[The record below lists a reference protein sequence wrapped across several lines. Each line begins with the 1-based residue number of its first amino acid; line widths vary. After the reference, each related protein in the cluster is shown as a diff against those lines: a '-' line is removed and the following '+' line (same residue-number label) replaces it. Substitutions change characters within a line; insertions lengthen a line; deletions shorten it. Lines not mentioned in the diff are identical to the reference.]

1 MIPFCL
7 SVLLISFGMI
17 VSSSIHDVANGN
29 ISFFFGSRVFSHP
42 ANLCLLN
49 EEFNPFIFEVI
60 PEKEELTSV
69 YVSSTCLIVFFAPH
83 FLHYCLLLSI
93 FCSEKSKFL
102 SHFLLCI
109 FYNYFLCGYHG
120 DYIQHVEVLILKSEF
135 IPA

>member
-1 MIPFCL
+1 MNVGCVATYLFLLYLL
-7 SVLLISFGMI
+7 STM
-17 VSSSIHDVANGN
+17 
-29 ISFFFGSRVFSHP
+29 FGSFHCTPPRLGKPLRTFCMSHS
-42 ANLCLLN
+42 L
-49 EEFNPFIFEVI
+49 FV
-60 PEKEELTSV
+60 
-69 YVSSTCLIVFFAPH
+69 PH